1 MSIWRILGIIAIFA
15 ATSVGWLV
23 LGGVTSMRTHEQT
36 RHLEGAVHELWGR
49 PQAQEAPRFVF
60 HREEVR
66 RSTRDGVVYEET
78 VFVPEVDR
86 ADRTRVNVALSLD
99 ERRKGLM
106 WYPLYDVR
114 LDGGWRYTHDG
125 PAGALD
131 VVFPFPDAAGIYDG
145 FRFVV
150 DGVDRTDELQPEG
163 GEVSLRMQVQ
173 RGQAIE
179 LQAGYESRGLET
191 WRYRPADGVSRLEDF
206 ELALTTDF
214 EAIDYPYETLSPSA
228 RERTE
233 TGWALTW
240 AFEQAVTG
248 HGIGMQMPERVQPG
262 ELATELSLSAP
273 ISLLF
278 FFLVIFVLDRLR
290 NIGMHPVNYLFLAGA
305 FFAFHLL
312 FAYSADHLPV
322 EAAFAL
328 ASGVSVL
335 LVVTYLRLVVSNR
348 FAFVE
353 AAGAQLVYLVGFSL
367 AHFWAGYTGLTVT
380 VLSVMTLFLLMQWT
394 GRVDWSEALSRK
406 PRAPR
411 GTPQPA

>member
-1 MSIWRILGIIAIFA
+1 MSIWRILGIITIFG
-15 ATSVGWLV
+15 ATSVAWLV
-23 LGGVTSMRTHEQT
+23 LGGVTSMRTGSQS
-36 RHLEGAVHELWGR
+36 RHLVGEVHELWGR
-49 PQAQEAPRFVF
+49 PQQQEAPRFVRY
-60 HREEVR
+60 REEVR
-66 RSTRDGVVYEET
+66 RTTRDGVAYAET
-78 VFVPEVDR
+78 VHVPESGR
-86 ADRTRVNVALSLD
+86 ADRTRVTVALSLD

-106 WYPLYDVR
+106 WYPLYDVHF
-114 LDGGWRYTHDG
+114 GGTWTYTHDAPG
-125 PAGALD
+125 GALD
-131 VVFPFPDAAGIYDG
+131 IVFPFPDAAGIYDG

-163 GEVSLRMQVQ
+163 GQVTLRMQIS
-173 RGQAIE
+173 RGQTLE
-179 LQAGYESRGLET
+179 LQAGYQSRGLET
-191 WRYRPADGVSRLEDF
+191 WSYRPADGVSRLEDF
-206 ELALTTDF
+206 ELAMTTDF
-214 EAIDYPYETLSPSA
+214 DAIDYPFQTLSPSA
-228 RERTE
+228 REKTDG
-233 TGWALTW
+233 GWALTW
-240 AFEQAVTG
+240 AFAQAVTG
-248 HGIGMQMPERVQPG
+248 QGIGMQMPTRVQPG

-290 NIGMHPVNYLFLAGA
+290 DIGMHPVNYLFLAGA

-322 EAAFAL
+322 EGAFAL

-335 LVVTYLRLVVSNR
+335 LVVSYLRLVVSAR

-380 VLSVMTLFLLMQWT
+380 VLSVLTLFLLMQWT

-406 PRAPR
+406 PRPA
-411 GTPQPA
+411 PQPA